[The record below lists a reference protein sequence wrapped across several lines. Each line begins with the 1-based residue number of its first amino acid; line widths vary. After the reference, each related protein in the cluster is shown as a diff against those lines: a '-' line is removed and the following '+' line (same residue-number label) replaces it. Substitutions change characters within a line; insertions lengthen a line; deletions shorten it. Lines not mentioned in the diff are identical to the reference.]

1 MEVILKDDIQ
11 GLGYKNDI
19 VNVKPGYG
27 RNYLIP
33 KGLALL
39 ANEGNV
45 KVHEENLRQKA
56 KKLEEEKNEAQKLA
70 DNIGELTLEL
80 KAKVGEKGKIFGA
93 ITTLQVADALK
104 EKGFQIDRKKITFD
118 GDIKVIGEYMAELDL
133 HKEVKQKIKLQII
146 PEEEK

>member
-19 VNVKPGYG
+19 VTVKAGYG
-27 RNYLIP
+27 RNFLIP

-39 ANEGNV
+39 ANDGNK

-56 KKLEEEKNEAQKLA
+56 KKLEQEKNDAVKLA
-70 DNIGELTLEL
+70 EKIGDLGLEL

-93 ITTLQVADALK
+93 ITTLQVSDALK
-104 EKGFQIDRKKITFD
+104 EKGFNIDRKKISFD
-118 GDIKVIGEYMAELDL
+118 GDIKVIGEYFAELDL
-133 HKEVKQKIKLQII
+133 HKEVKQKIKILVI

>member
-19 VNVKPGYG
+19 VTVKAGYG
-27 RNYLIP
+27 RNFLIP

-39 ANEGNV
+39 ANEGNK

-56 KKLEEEKNEAQKLA
+56 KKLEQEKNDAVKLA
-70 DNIGELTLEL
+70 EKIGDLSLEL

-93 ITTLQVADALK
+93 ITTLQVSDALK
-104 EKGFQIDRKKITFD
+104 EKSFNIDRKKISFD
-118 GDIKVIGEYMAELDL
+118 GDIKVIGEYFAELDL
-133 HKEVKQKIKLQII
+133 HKEVKQKIKILVI